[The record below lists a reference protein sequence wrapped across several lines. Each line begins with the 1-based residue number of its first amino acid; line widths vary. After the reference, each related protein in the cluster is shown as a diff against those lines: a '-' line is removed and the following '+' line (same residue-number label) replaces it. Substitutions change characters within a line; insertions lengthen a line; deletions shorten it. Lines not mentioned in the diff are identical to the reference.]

1 MATRERNRRSRH
13 GHGIRAKFDAK
24 TGIVRLNV
32 PLSVKADAVDQSART
47 FEGLAATWDE
57 DLGQDVIHKGAF
69 KASIGEWKAGGEA
82 MPLLNSH
89 DQFNIFSALGQA
101 VTLKETDA
109 GLFSK
114 WEVIDG
120 PDGDA
125 VLTRLRPSKTTG
137 RAVIGKMSIG
147 FIPEKFSFEQPPGTE
162 SFFDR
167 IRHITQATLKEVSLV
182 LFPMNPNAS
191 IDASTVKMWLKM
203 AHDTDPRRL
212 DPLARLELRRLNSRI
227 GLLLKKQQPEGD
239 EELDEDEE
247 EQRTPPSR
255 KSSARKPE
263 RKDDDTGDEADD
275 LDDEELDDE
284 EDDSGDTGD
293 GQDDGDESDDESDGD
308 EGDDDSDDESGDDE
322 SDDDESDEEEDT
334 DDAGQPKSAKGKHEK
349 KGKEGEE
356 PATYEFSEALSQRIK
371 KIGLR
376 EKTSGA
382 LARDRSKT

>member
-1 MATRERNRRSRH
+1 MKTKTQRNRNQPRV
-13 GHGIRAKFDAK
+13 RASYDAK
-24 TGIVRLNV
+24 SGLVRLNV
-32 PLSVKADAVDQSART
+32 PLTVKAEAVDQSART

-69 KASIGEWKAGGEA
+69 KQSITEWKASGEA

-101 VTLKETDA
+101 ITLKETDQ

-137 RAVIGKMSIG
+137 RPVIGKMSIG

-167 IRHITQATLKEVSLV
+167 VRHITQASLKEVSLV

-203 AHDTDPRRL
+203 AHDQDPRKL

-227 GLLLKKQQPEGD
+227 GLLLKKQKPTED
-239 EELDEDEE
+239 DTELEEDEE
-247 EQRTPPSR
+247 PNTPPTR
-255 KSSARKPE
+255 KTSAQRHE
-263 RKDDDTGDEADD
+263 RKDESDPGDDT
-275 LDDEELDDE
+275 
-284 EDDSGDTGD
+284 
-293 GQDDGDESDDESDGD
+293 
-308 EGDDDSDDESGDDE
+308 DDSDDELDEDDVDNE
-322 SDDDESDEEEDT
+322 DDLSDDDDLEENDDADDEEEEVS
-334 DDAGQPKSAKGKHEK
+334 DDEEDGGTPKGVTSEDEKDKGKKSKDQKDEVK
-349 KGKEGEE
+349 
-356 PATYEFSEALSQRIK
+356 TYEFQDALAHRLQ
-371 KIGLR
+371 KIGLKNR
-376 EKTSGA
+376 VSEIGK
-382 LARDRSKT
+382 